1 MPRMI
6 WPLRDSRSH
15 SAGTHVVDQARGEE
29 LPSNARVS
37 RRIAL
42 LSTLGVLA
50 AGVLAGIGLDRLGKS
65 SSTEPTSL
73 VEPERGEWVDVASA
87 AEVPNGVIRPFTAG
101 AVEGFLFNRE
111 GTYRALSR
119 LCTHMGCTLG
129 FDRREQSFV
138 CPCHGADFGLN
149 GRQRLG
155 ASQFRLTLPPLP
167 GIRVRVEGES
177 IQVWTI

>member
-15 SAGTHVVDQARGEE
+15 SAGTHIVDWANGEA

-65 SSTEPTSL
+65 SSAEPASL
-73 VEPERGEWVDVASA
+73 VEPGHGQWIDVASV
-87 AEVPNGVIRPFTAG
+87 AEVPDGVIRPFTAG
-101 AVEGFLFNRE
+101 AVQGFLINRG

-129 FDRREQSFV
+129 FDRRVQSFV
-138 CPCHGADFGLN
+138 CPCHGAVFALN
-149 GRQRLG
+149 GRQRVG
-155 ASQFRLTLPPLP
+155 AGQFRLALPPLP
-167 GIRVRVEGES
+167 GIRVRVEGDS